1 MRRKY
6 GDCQRDDG
14 DCTVCSLVSY
24 GRDCHNKNISSVEWY
39 RRGAGLEQQQ
49 LAEMSGVNVR
59 QIRKIEAGEIL
70 AENLSAKN
78 VLALSDALDVDPHLL
93 LK

>member
-14 DCTVCSLVSY
+14 DCTVCSFVNS
-24 GRDCHNKNISSVEWY
+24 GRDCHSRNISSVEWY

-49 LAEMSGVNVR
+49 LSEVSGVNVR
-59 QIRKIEAGEIL
+59 QIRKVEAGEIL
-70 AENLSAKN
+70 AENLTAKN
-78 VLALSDALDVDPHLL
+78 LLSIADALGIDPHMLI
-93 LK
+93 K